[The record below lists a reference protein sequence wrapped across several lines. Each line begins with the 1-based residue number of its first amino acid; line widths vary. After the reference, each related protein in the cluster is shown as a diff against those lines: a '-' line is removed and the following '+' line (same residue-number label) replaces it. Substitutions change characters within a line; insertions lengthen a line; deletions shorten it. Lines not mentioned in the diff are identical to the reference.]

1 MGLLDSI
8 QSPAD
13 LKGLT
18 GKELYR
24 LAAEIRQRIIT
35 TVKTNGGHL
44 ASNLGVVELTIAL
57 HRVFE
62 SPVDEIVWDT
72 GHQSYTHKLLTGR
85 SAEFSQMRKKGGLSG
100 FPKRSE
106 SPHDIVNTGHASTSL
121 SSALGLLEAKRRKQ
135 EPGCVVAVIGDGAL
149 SGGMALEALGNV
161 SQLKL
166 PLIIILNDNKMSIS
180 PNVGAI
186 SRYLSRLSASSRYQ
200 AFRTVFDNGVA
211 SIPRVGSTLLGVIN
225 RTKRAVKAIFFK
237 DNFFS
242 DLGFEY
248 VGPIDGHNLPVLI
261 SVFEQVKELNRPV
274 VVHVLTIKGKGFEK
288 AEEDPETFHGVAPWS
303 ARNVTIRQNPSFT
316 QVFAQTMMEL
326 AESDPDVV
334 AVTAAMCLG
343 TGLEGMKTEFP
354 NRVYD
359 VGIAE
364 QHAVTFA
371 AGLAVGGL
379 KPVVAI
385 YSTFLQRAVDQVWH
399 DVALNKL
406 PVIFA
411 LDRSGAVGE
420 DGETHQGIYDLPLF
434 KSMPNTTIFAPSC
447 AAEMRMALNAGLSA
461 SEGPTIIRYPKA
473 QVEND
478 DPASKAPLQPG
489 RGVFMRKRQ
498 AAKTLVCALGPLA
511 QVAARVSDRLA
522 AEGFTVD
529 VYSIRFVCPLDQ
541 AFLASICAQYTSILT
556 VEDGV
561 ACGGVGES
569 IVSVLAQHSIRAQFT
584 VLGFDAVPA
593 PQASREEL
601 LHDAHLD
608 EPGLYATL
616 KATFADNKHNQN
628 SENQNSEEVTQVH
641 ESYYVAQR

>member
-1 MGLLDSI
+1 MELLDSI

-85 SAEFSQMRKKGGLSG
+85 SAGFSQIRKKGGLSG

-200 AFRTVFDNGVA
+200 SFRTAFDNGVA
-211 SIPRVGSTLLGVIN
+211 SIPRVGGTLLGIVN
-225 RTKRAVKAIFFK
+225 RTKRAIKAIFFK

-274 VVHVLTIKGKGFEK
+274 VVHVLTTKGKGFER

-316 QVFAQTMMEL
+316 QVFAQTMTQL
-326 AESDPDVV
+326 AASNPDVV

-434 KSMPNTTIFAPSC
+434 KSMPNMTIFAPSC
-447 AAEMRMALNAGLSA
+447 AAEMRMALQAGLDSC
-461 SEGPTIIRYPKA
+461 GPTLIRYPKA

-478 DPASKAPLQPG
+478 DPASKSPLQPG
-489 RGVFMRKRQ
+489 RGVFLRKRQ
-498 AAKTLVCALGPLA
+498 AAKTLVCGLGPLA

-541 AFLASICAQYTSILT
+541 AFLASICTQYTSILT

-561 ACGGVGES
+561 AAGGVGES
-569 IVSVLAQHSIRAQFT
+569 IVSLLAQHSIRAQFT

-593 PQASREEL
+593 PQATREEL

-616 KATFADNKHNQN
+616 KATFADQTHT
-628 SENQNSEEVTQVH
+628 QNSEEVTQVH

>member
-44 ASNLGVVELTIAL
+44 ASNLGVVELTIAI

-85 SAEFSQMRKKGGLSG
+85 SVEFSQIRKKGGLSG

-135 EPGCVVAVIGDGAL
+135 EPGCVIAVIGDGAL

-211 SIPRVGSTLLGVIN
+211 SIPRIGNTLLGVVN
-225 RTKRAVKAIFFK
+225 RTKRAIKAIFFK

-261 SVFEQVKELNRPV
+261 SIFEQVRELNRPV
-274 VVHVLTIKGKGFEK
+274 VVHVLTTKGKGFEK
-288 AEEDPETFHGVAPWS
+288 AEEDPEAFHGVAPWS
-303 ARNVTIRQNPSFT
+303 VRNVTIRQNPSFT
-316 QVFAQTMMEL
+316 QVFAQTMTEL
-326 AESDPDVV
+326 AASNPDVV

-420 DGETHQGIYDLPLF
+420 DGETHQGIYDLALF
-434 KSMPNTTIFAPSC
+434 KTMPNTTIFAPSC
-447 AAEMRMALNAGLSA
+447 AAEMRMALSAGLSG
-461 SEGPTIIRYPKA
+461 SGGPTIIRYPKA

-489 RGVFMRKRQ
+489 RGVFLRKRP

-522 AEGFTVD
+522 VEGFTVD
-529 VYSIRFVCPLDQ
+529 VYSIRFACPLDQ
-541 AFLASICAQYTSILT
+541 AFLASICTQYTSILT

-569 IVSVLAQHSIRAQFT
+569 IVSLLAQHSIQARFT

-593 PQASREEL
+593 PQATREEL

-608 EPGLYATL
+608 ESGLYATL
-616 KATFADNKHNQN
+616 KATFADNVH
-628 SENQNSEEVTQVH
+628 NQNSEEVIQAH